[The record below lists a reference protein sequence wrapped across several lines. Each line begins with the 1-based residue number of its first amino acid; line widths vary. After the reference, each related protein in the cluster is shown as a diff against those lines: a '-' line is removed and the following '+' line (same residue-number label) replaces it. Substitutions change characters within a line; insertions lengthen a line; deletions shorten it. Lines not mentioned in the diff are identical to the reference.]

1 MGKILIITIRGKG
14 GGAEKIIENL
24 VGSNLDKFIWI
35 NMEPF
40 LHYRFLFRY
49 IKFFWMIFNQIKKVD
64 KIIIG
69 TEGLLGLI
77 VFPFRIFFW
86 KKFILWNHCSFD
98 DYKFFLNKKNR
109 FFYRLSYI
117 FYPKCISAS
126 PVFKK
131 DCFLPNPYFFKKKI
145 SYKNNFLNSDS
156 FLLLSVSSLARLK
169 RVDRTIE
176 LLISLPFKYSLK
188 IYGDGVERTN
198 LQNIVVNAG
207 VQERV
212 SFLGFKDD
220 PFEQNVS
227 LARILI
233 VNSETEALPTIIIEA
248 IENNVPVIVR
258 EYNGAKY
265 WKDFNMVTVKK
276 QIEHDD
282 VIERVNYFSRLG
294 SDEYSKM
301 FAQDISRLK
310 KLHDYSAFAEFL
322 YDI

>member
-24 VGSNLDKFIWI
+24 VRSNLNNFIWI
-35 NMEPF
+35 NMESF
-40 LHYRFLFRY
+40 LHYCFLFRY
-49 IKFFWMIFNQIKKVD
+49 AKFFWLIFGQIIKVD

-69 TEGLLGLI
+69 TEGLLGI
-77 VFPFRIFFW
+77 VIFPFRIFFW

-98 DYKFFLNKKNR
+98 DYKIFLSKRNV

-117 FYPKCISAS
+117 LYPKCISAS

-131 DCFLPNPYFFKKKI
+131 DCFLPNPYFFNKKI
-145 SYKNNFLNSDS
+145 HYNNNFLNNNS
-156 FLLLSVSSLARLK
+156 FTLLSVSSLARLK

-176 LLISLPFKYSLK
+176 LLISLPVKYSLR

-198 LQNIVVNAG
+198 LQNMVVNAG

-212 SFLGFKDD
+212 SFLGFKDN

-258 EYNGAKY
+258 EYNGAEY
-265 WKDFNMVTVKK
+265 WKCFNMVTVKK
-276 QIEHDD
+276 QIVHSD
-282 VIERVNYFSRLG
+282 VVERVNYFRGLS
-294 SDEYSKM
+294 SADYSEM
-301 FAQDISRLK
+301 FAKDVVRLK
-310 KLHDYSAFAEFL
+310 RLHDYEAFTEFI